1 MPPKFYKKSFAT
13 KRTAGSTIANP
24 TQYNNAIYL
33 VIVESPSK
41 CAKIESYLGDEYRC
55 IASKGHIREIG
66 GIKNIDTKNGY
77 KIKFSVIDEKKAHIA
92 FMRECISGFSKQHII
107 LATDDDREGE
117 GIAWHICDL
126 FGLPVETT
134 QRILFHEI
142 TKPALLK
149 AVKNPTKLNM
159 DLVMAQHARQ
169 VLDILVGYKVSPFLW
184 KHIHNNKTNGLSAG
198 RCQTPAL
205 RLVYENDKS
214 FILRNSS
221 GVSPEKLP
229 IPEIGTS
236 IGIATISENL
246 IETKYKTTGYFFEKQ
261 IPFQLNQDF
270 PNTSDMREFLLL
282 SKSFKHI
289 LSIDAPKESIRK
301 PPKPFNT
308 STLLQTA
315 SNVLHMS
322 PKETMNICQQLYQA
336 GHITYMRTENTKYS
350 ADFLPKVREYIL
362 HRWEKEEYLGNF
374 DSILNKDETNPHEAI
389 RTTHIEHSF
398 IVGMEGRLH
407 SLYKLIWTNTVESC
421 MSPAKYNCTAVS
433 ISAPQ
438 NTSYMNVVEIP
449 VFLGWKIV
457 RDKETNDASEISVQT
472 QNTGTGLLFFF
483 KSLNI
488 SNPVPYIKIESKVV
502 ASHKYTHYTES
513 TLIQKLEDLGIGRPS
528 TFATIVDTIQ
538 ERGYVKR
545 QDIDGIEI
553 ECIEYVLREQD
564 LMEIPKANIF
574 GKEKNKLVLQPIGLA
589 TVEFLLQHFQ
599 PLFNYDYTKQME
611 DHLDKVSVITWN
623 NICSEC
629 ENLIKTLAKP
639 VSKLVKPVYMVSS
652 RDGTM
657 QYELVFHQYGTSLK
671 RVVEDGE
678 VEYKKVSSKIK
689 IDIEMAKAGK
699 YIAEDLLEIEND
711 HLGKYNGEEV
721 ILKNGKYGY
730 YVQWGKQN
738 TSIKSIGK
746 AIHTITLSDVIPFI
760 DPTYNNCPE
769 SSAGDAPRLPPPPKT
784 PNILRILNADI
795 SIRKG
800 KYGPYIYY
808 MPAESKK
815 PEFFPLGKYKSK
827 YANIDENELI
837 KWIGET
843 YKICVSYVS

>member
-13 KRTAGSTIANP
+13 KRTSGSATANP
-24 TQYNNAIYL
+24 NQYNKAIYL

-41 CAKIESYLGDEYRC
+41 CAKIEGYLGDEYRC

-66 GIKNIDTKNGY
+66 GMKNIDTKNGY
-77 KIKFSVIDEKKAHIA
+77 KIKFSIIEEKKSHIA

-126 FGLPVETT
+126 FDLPVETT

-149 AVKNPTKLNM
+149 AIKNPTTINM

-214 FILRNSS
+214 
-221 GVSPEKLP
+221 
-229 IPEIGTS
+229 
-236 IGIATISENL
+236 ISENL
-246 IETKYKTTGYFFEKQ
+246 IETKYKTTGFFFEKQ
-261 IPFQLNQDF
+261 VPFQLNRDF
-270 PNTSDMREFLLL
+270 INNSEIREFLLL
-282 SKSFKHI
+282 SKSFKHM
-289 LSIDAPKESIRK
+289 LSIDSPKESIRK

-308 STLLQTA
+308 SALLQTA

-322 PKETMNICQQLYQA
+322 PKETMNCCQQLYQA

-350 ADFLPKVREYIL
+350 ADFLPKVREYVL

-389 RTTHIEHSF
+389 RATHIEHSF

-421 MSPAKYNCTAVS
+421 MAPSKYNCTTVS

-438 NTSYMNVVEIP
+438 KTSYTNVVEIP

-457 RDKETNDASEISVQT
+457 RTPELGTSGVVRGLSVDGLSSKDKVRDKETADTSEISTQT
-472 QNTGTGLLFFF
+472 QNTGAGLLFFF

-488 SNPVPYIKIESKVV
+488 SNPIPYIKIESKVV
-502 ASHKYTHYTES
+502 ASHKHTHYTES

-545 QDIDGIEI
+545 QDIDGTEI
-553 ECIEYVLREQD
+553 ECVEYILREQE
-564 LMEIPKANIF
+564 LTEVAKTNIF

-589 TVEFLLQHFQ
+589 TVEFLIQHFHT
-599 PLFNYDYTKQME
+599 LFNYDYTKQME
-611 DHLDKVSVITWN
+611 DHLDKVSVINWN
-623 NICSEC
+623 NICAEC

-639 VSKLVKPVYMVSS
+639 VSKLVKPVYTISS
-652 RDGTM
+652 RDGVI

-671 RVVEDGE
+671 RVLEDGE
-678 VEYKKVSSKIK
+678 VEYKKVSAKIK
-689 IDIEMAKAGK
+689 IDIEQAKAGK

-711 HLGKYNGEEV
+711 HLGKYNGEDV
-721 ILKNGKYGY
+721 ILKTGKYGL
-730 YVQWGKQN
+730 YVQCGKQN

-746 AIHTITLSDVIPFI
+746 AISAITLSDVIPFI

-769 SSAGDAPRLPPPPKT
+769 SPAGDTPRLPPPPKN

-808 MPAESKK
+808 KSAESKK
-815 PEFFPLGKYKSK
+815 PEFFPLGPYKSK
-827 YANIDENELI
+827 YANVDENELI

>member
-1 MPPKFYKKSFAT
+1 MPPKFYKKSFASKKT
-13 KRTAGSTIANP
+13 SGSATENP
-24 TQYNNAIYL
+24 NQYNKAIYL

-41 CAKIESYLGDEYRC
+41 CAKIEGYLGDEYRC

-66 GIKNIDTKNGY
+66 GIKNINTKNGY
-77 KIKFSVIDEKKAHIA
+77 KIKFSIIDEKKTHIA
-92 FMRECISGFSKQHII
+92 FMRDCISRFSKQHII

-126 FGLPVETT
+126 FDLPVETT
-134 QRILFHEI
+134 PRILFHEI
-142 TKPALLK
+142 TKPALQK
-149 AVKNPTKLNM
+149 AIKNPTKLNM

-214 FILRNSS
+214 
-221 GVSPEKLP
+221 
-229 IPEIGTS
+229 
-236 IGIATISENL
+236 ISQNV
-246 IETKYKTTGYFFEKQ
+246 IETKYKTTGIFFEKQ
-261 IPFQLNQDF
+261 VLFQLNRDF
-270 PNTSDMREFLLL
+270 LNDSEIREFLLL
-282 SKSFKHI
+282 SKSFKHM
-289 LSIDAPKESIRK
+289 LSIDSPKESIRK

-308 STLLQTA
+308 SALLQTA

-322 PKETMNICQQLYQA
+322 PKETMNFCQQLYQA

-350 ADFLPKVREYIL
+350 ADFLPKVREYVL
-362 HRWEKEEYLGNF
+362 YRWEKEEYLGNL
-374 DSILNKDETNPHEAI
+374 DAILNKDETNPHEAI
-389 RTTHIEHSF
+389 RATNIEQPY
-398 IVGMEGRLH
+398 ILGMEGRLH
-407 SLYKLIWTNTVESC
+407 SLYKLIWSNTVESC
-421 MSPAKYNCTAVS
+421 MSHAKYNCTTVS
-433 ISAPQ
+433 LTAPQ
-438 NTSYMNVVEIP
+438 NTCYTNVVEIP

-457 RDKETNDASEISVQT
+457 RDKEPNHTSEISVQT
-472 QNTGTGLLFFF
+472 QNTGAGLLFFF

-488 SNPVPYIKIESKVV
+488 SNPVPYVKIESKVV
-502 ASHKYTHYTES
+502 ASHKHTHYTES

-545 QDIDGIEI
+545 EDIDGIEI
-553 ECIEYVLREQD
+553 ECMEYVLREQE
-564 LMEIPKANIF
+564 LIEVPKTNIF

-589 TVEFLLQHFQ
+589 TVEFLIQHFHT
-599 PLFNYDYTKQME
+599 LFNYDYTKQME
-611 DHLDKVSVITWN
+611 DDLDKVSVMNWN
-623 NICSEC
+623 TICSEC

-639 VSKLVKPVYMVSS
+639 VSKLVKPVYTIRS

-657 QYELVFHQYGTSLK
+657 QYELCFHQYGTSLK
-671 RVVEDGE
+671 RVLEDGE

-689 IDIEMAKAGK
+689 IDIDEVKNGS
-699 YIAEDLLEIEND
+699 YIAEDLLEIQND
-711 HLGKYNGEEV
+711 NLGKYNGEDV
-721 ILKNGKYGY
+721 ILKTGKYGL
-730 YVQWGKQN
+730 YVQCGNQN
-738 TSIKSIGK
+738 TSIKSIK
-746 AIHTITLSDVIPFI
+746 KPVHTITLSDVIPFI
-760 DPTYNNCPE
+760 DPNYTICPE
-769 SSAGDAPRLPPPPKT
+769 SPAGDAPRLPPPPKN

-808 MPAESKK
+808 MPSESKK
-815 PEFFPLGKYKSK
+815 PQFFPLGSYKSK
-827 YANIDENELI
+827 YANVDENELI